1 MAKKGVFLNRET
13 ITQDVSEIGRKKWA
27 DFYCGEIYSVGNI
40 NRCDLSADGKKAML
54 NLFFNVDGSTT
65 VQVCGQNQDIS
76 AYVKAKL
83 EEEHGYASNV
93 LAKTYSFK
101 KLSDE
106 WTNKLIKYLSSLS
119 NISVEER
126 IIETIPKHDEFA
138 FLSTLGDKLTIN
150 RYENGTVVLQGKPAY
165 IFSEALSFMSYCK
178 DVTVDDIIDSINTAN
193 KVNISS
199 KEVRHELNS
208 LLPNALSG
216 LDETIVKILAPSI
229 TLRKI
234 SVNLDDY
241 SCLAFPALRAL
252 EAYIKFLFAKK
263 NIAIGYNFGGIFK
276 EDELTPETR
285 VKISDLAYECELE
298 TLYKYLKSNRH
309 VIFHTEQILVGTK
322 LIEKKAE
329 ADAIVNDVLNL
340 IETSYTKLCN

>member
-13 ITQDVSEIGRKKWA
+13 ITQDIAEIGRKKWT
-27 DFYCGEIYSVGNI
+27 DFSCSEIHSVGNT

-76 AYVKAKL
+76 SYVKAKL
-83 EEEHGYASNV
+83 EEEHSYSSNV

-101 KLSDE
+101 KLPEE
-106 WTNKLIKYLSSLS
+106 WTNKLISYLSGIE

-126 IIETIPKHDEFA
+126 IIETTPKHDEFT
-138 FLSTLGDKLTIN
+138 FSSTLGDKLTIN
-150 RYENGTVVLQGKPAY
+150 RYENGTIVLQGKPAY
-165 IFSEALSFMSYCK
+165 IFSEALAFMSYCK

-216 LDETIVKILAPSI
+216 IDETIVKILSPSI
-229 TLRKI
+229 TLKKI
-234 SVNLDDY
+234 SVDLDDF
-241 SCLAFPALRAL
+241 SCIAFPALRAL
-252 EAYIKFLFAKK
+252 EAYIKVLFARKS
-263 NIAIGYNFGGIFK
+263 ITIGYNFGGIFNGEK
-276 EDELTPETR
+276 LTPETR
-285 VKISDLAYECELE
+285 AKISDPAYECELE
-298 TLYKYLKSNRH
+298 TLYQYLKSNRH

-322 LIEKKAE
+322 LIEKRVE

-340 IETSYTKLCN
+340 IETSYSKLFL